1 MNHSQ
6 QITRSETAAA
16 APALPPRVQ
25 SYIEAI
31 VRTCADSGRALVSV
45 VVFGSAATGGFSETI
60 SDVDLILVLPDS
72 ASSEDRH
79 RLRDDVARLEVV
91 HGFREEPARPLGTLE
106 AFVERVTA
114 NVRSFCVCTRGDL
127 LSGDVARIL
136 DLRPSQAV
144 FVDRVVVPSIVGSA
158 VTVWGEDLLPYV
170 PLSPVRRFDVFKALF
185 GLSGQVLLCA
195 AVFPVLPTATKYA
208 MGALKRSVHNCF
220 FSYHTYPAPLE
231 EEVTFFQ
238 RRARPSRTLAQLLD
252 LRRRYR
258 PSFAFVVRCLPA
270 MARLHLLTALDNRF
284 PRVAPRR
291 G

>member
-1 MNHSQ
+1 MSDNHLIALSA
-6 QITRSETAAA
+6 IVPHS
-16 APALPPRVQ
+16 LPPRVQ
-25 SYIEAI
+25 AYLEAI
-31 VRTCADSGRALVSV
+31 VRTCADSGAALVSV
-45 VVFGSAATGGFSETI
+45 VLFGSAATGGFSEAI
-60 SDVDLILVLPDS
+60 SDVDLILVLPDG
-72 ASSEDRH
+72 ANSEDRH
-79 RLRDDVARLEVV
+79 RLRDAVVRLEAV
-91 HGFREEPARPLGTLE
+91 HGLREEPTRPLGALE

-114 NVRSFCVCTRGDL
+114 NVRSFFVCTRGDL

-158 VTVWGEDLLPYV
+158 VTVWGEDLLPHV
-170 PLSPVRRFDVFKALF
+170 PLSPIRRFDVFKALF

-195 AVFPVLPTATKYA
+195 AVFPVLPIATKYA